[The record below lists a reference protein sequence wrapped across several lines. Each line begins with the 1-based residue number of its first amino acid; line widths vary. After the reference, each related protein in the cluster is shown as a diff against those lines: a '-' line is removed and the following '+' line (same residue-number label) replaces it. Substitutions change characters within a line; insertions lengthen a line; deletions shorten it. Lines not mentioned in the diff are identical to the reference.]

1 MCAPN
6 EKEMR
11 LLGLSRNC
19 LTFKMFLVYVFMRA
33 IELGKGAGID
43 KLRLACLRKV
53 ELDGDCSQITELRP
67 WFAVRFVFS

>member
-1 MCAPN
+1 
-6 EKEMR
+6 
-11 LLGLSRNC
+11 
-19 LTFKMFLVYVFMRA
+19 MFLVYVFMRA